1 MNYRSLLYKYKVNDS
16 SLGRFERGTTKEK
29 ILLTSLKLFAQDGY
43 EAVSISKISGE
54 LGMAKSA
61 LYKHYKNKRDI
72 FDSVINRMDELDYE
86 RAREY
91 NMPEGNMDEIIK
103 GYRKISIDKIRIY
116 TEAQFKHW
124 TEEEFPS
131 LFRRMLTLE
140 QYRNQEMAD
149 LYQKYLVSGPIE
161 YMTYLFAGIAGKKEE
176 AKQLAIEFYGPIFL
190 MYSLYDNKREED
202 DLAEMLKKHVDRF
215 SKKMDSY

>member
-1 MNYRSLLYKYKVNDS
+1 MC
-16 SLGRFERGTTKEK
+16 TTKEK

-72 FDSVINRMDELDYE
+72 FDSIINRMDELDYE

-91 NMPEGNMDEIIK
+91 NMPDGNMDEIIK
-103 GYRKISIDKIRIY
+103 EYRNISTDKIRIY

-124 TEEEFPS
+124 TEEEFSS

-140 QYRNQEMAD
+140 QYRNQEMSD
-149 LYQKYLVSGPIE
+149 LYQKYLVSGPID
-161 YMTYLFAGIAGKKEE
+161 YMTYLLAGITGKKEE

-190 MYSLYDNKREED
+190 MYSLYDNKREGD
-202 DLAEMLKKHVDRF
+202 DLTEMLKNHVKRF
-215 SKKMDSY
+215 SKKINN

>member
-1 MNYRSLLYKYKVNDS
+1 MC
-16 SLGRFERGTTKEK
+16 TTKEK

-72 FDSVINRMDELDYE
+72 FDSIINRMDELDYE

-91 NMPEGNMDEIIK
+91 NMPEGNMDEIIT
-103 GYRKISIDKIRIY
+103 GYREISIDKIRIY

-124 TEEEFPS
+124 TEEEFSS

-149 LYQKYLVSGPIE
+149 LYQKYLVSGPID
-161 YMTYLFAGIAGKKEE
+161 YMTHLFAGIIEKKEE

>member
-1 MNYRSLLYKYKVNDS
+1 MC
-16 SLGRFERGTTKEK
+16 TTKEK

-72 FDSVINRMDELDYE
+72 FDSIINRMDELDYE

-124 TEEEFPS
+124 TEEEFSS

-140 QYRNQEMAD
+140 QYRNQELAD
-149 LYQKYLVSGPIE
+149 LYQKYLVSGPID
-161 YMTYLFAGIAGKKEE
+161 YMTYLFAGITGKKEE

>member
-1 MNYRSLLYKYKVNDS
+1 MC
-16 SLGRFERGTTKEK
+16 TTKEK

-72 FDSVINRMDELDYE
+72 FDSIINRMDELDYE

-103 GYRKISIDKIRIY
+103 GYREISIDKIRIY

-124 TEEEFPS
+124 TEEEFSS

-149 LYQKYLVSGPIE
+149 LYQKYLVSGPID
-161 YMTYLFAGIAGKKEE
+161 YMTHLFAGIIEKKEE

-190 MYSLYDNKREED
+190 MYSLYDNKSEGD
-202 DLAEMLKKHVDRF
+202 DLAKMLRKHVDRF

>member
-1 MNYRSLLYKYKVNDS
+1 
-16 SLGRFERGTTKEK
+16 
-29 ILLTSLKLFAQDGY
+29 
-43 EAVSISKISGE
+43 
-54 LGMAKSA
+54 MAKSA

-72 FDSVINRMDELDYE
+72 FDSIINRMDELDYE

-116 TEAQFKHW
+116 TEVQFKHW

-149 LYQKYLVSGPIE
+149 LYQKYLVSGPID
-161 YMTYLFAGIAGKKEE
+161 YMTYLFAGITGKKEE

>member
-1 MNYRSLLYKYKVNDS
+1 MC
-16 SLGRFERGTTKEK
+16 TTKEK

-72 FDSVINRMDELDYE
+72 FDSIINRMDELDYE

-103 GYRKISIDKIRIY
+103 GYREISIDKIRIY

-161 YMTYLFAGIAGKKEE
+161 YMTYLFAGITGKKEE

>member
-1 MNYRSLLYKYKVNDS
+1 MC
-16 SLGRFERGTTKEK
+16 TTKEK

-72 FDSVINRMDELDYE
+72 FDSIINRMDELDYE

-91 NMPEGNMDEIIK
+91 NMPDGNMDEIIK
-103 GYRKISIDKIRIY
+103 EYRNISTDKIRIY

-124 TEEEFPS
+124 TEEEFSS

-140 QYRNQEMAD
+140 QYRNQEMSD
-149 LYQKYLVSGPIE
+149 LYQKYLVSGPID
-161 YMTYLFAGIAGKKEE
+161 YMTYLFAGITGKKEE

-190 MYSLYDNKREED
+190 MYSLYDNKREGD
-202 DLAEMLKKHVDRF
+202 DLTEMLKNHVERF
-215 SKKMDSY
+215 SIKIYIKKNNNKL

>member
-1 MNYRSLLYKYKVNDS
+1 MC
-16 SLGRFERGTTKEK
+16 TTKEK

-72 FDSVINRMDELDYE
+72 FDSIINRMDELDYE

-149 LYQKYLVSGPIE
+149 LYQKYLVSGPID
-161 YMTYLFAGIAGKKEE
+161 YMTYLFAGITGKKEE

-190 MYSLYDNKREED
+190 MYSLYDNKREGD

>member
-1 MNYRSLLYKYKVNDS
+1 MC
-16 SLGRFERGTTKEK
+16 TTKEK

-72 FDSVINRMDELDYE
+72 FDSIINRMDELDYE

-103 GYRKISIDKIRIY
+103 GYREISIDKIRIY

-124 TEEEFPS
+124 TEEEFSS

-149 LYQKYLVSGPIE
+149 LYQKYLVSGPID
-161 YMTYLFAGIAGKKEE
+161 YMTYLFAGITGKKEE

-190 MYSLYDNKREED
+190 MYSLYDNKREGD
-202 DLAEMLKKHVDRF
+202 DLTEMLKNHVERF
-215 SKKMDSY
+215 SKKINN

>member
-1 MNYRSLLYKYKVNDS
+1 MC
-16 SLGRFERGTTKEK
+16 TTKEK

-43 EAVSISKISGE
+43 EAVSISRISGE

-72 FDSVINRMDELDYE
+72 FDSIINRMDELDYE

-91 NMPEGNMDEIIK
+91 NMPDGNMDEIIK
-103 GYRKISIDKIRIY
+103 EYRNISTDKIRIY

-124 TEEEFPS
+124 TEEEFSS

-140 QYRNQEMAD
+140 QYRNQEMSD
-149 LYQKYLVSGPIE
+149 LYQKYLVSGPID
-161 YMTYLFAGIAGKKEE
+161 YMTYLFAGITGKKEE

-190 MYSLYDNKREED
+190 MYSLYDNKREGD
-202 DLAEMLKKHVDRF
+202 DLTEMLKNHVERF
-215 SKKMDSY
+215 SKKINN

>member
-1 MNYRSLLYKYKVNDS
+1 MC
-16 SLGRFERGTTKEK
+16 TTKEK

-72 FDSVINRMDELDYE
+72 FDSIINRMDELDYE
-86 RAREY
+86 RVREY
-91 NMPEGNMDEIIK
+91 NMPDGNMDEIIK
-103 GYRKISIDKIRIY
+103 GYREISIDKIRIY
-116 TEAQFKHW
+116 TEVQFKHW

-149 LYQKYLVSGPIE
+149 LYQKYLVSGPID
-161 YMTYLFAGIAGKKEE
+161 YMTYLFAGITGKKEE

>member
-1 MNYRSLLYKYKVNDS
+1 MC
-16 SLGRFERGTTKEK
+16 TTKEK

-72 FDSVINRMDELDYE
+72 FDSIINRMDELDYE

-116 TEAQFKHW
+116 TEVQFKHW
-124 TEEEFPS
+124 TEEEFSS

-149 LYQKYLVSGPIE
+149 LYQKYLVSGPID
-161 YMTYLFAGIAGKKEE
+161 YMTYLFAGITGKKEE

-202 DLAEMLKKHVDRF
+202 DLAEMLRKHVDRF

>member
-1 MNYRSLLYKYKVNDS
+1 MC
-16 SLGRFERGTTKEK
+16 TTKEK

-43 EAVSISKISGE
+43 EAVSTSKISGE

-72 FDSVINRMDELDYE
+72 FDSIINRMDELDYE

-91 NMPEGNMDEIIK
+91 NMPDGNMDEIIK
-103 GYRKISIDKIRIY
+103 EYRNISTDKIRIY

-124 TEEEFPS
+124 TEEEFSS

-140 QYRNQEMAD
+140 QYRNQEMSD
-149 LYQKYLVSGPIE
+149 LYQKYLVSGPLD
-161 YMTYLFAGIAGKKEE
+161 YMTYLFAGITGKKEE
-176 AKQLAIEFYGPIFL
+176 AKQLSIEFYGPIFL
-190 MYSLYDNKREED
+190 MYSLYDNKREGD
-202 DLAEMLKKHVDRF
+202 DLTEMLKNHVERF
-215 SKKMDSY
+215 SKKINN

>member
-1 MNYRSLLYKYKVNDS
+1 MC
-16 SLGRFERGTTKEK
+16 TTKEK

-72 FDSVINRMDELDYE
+72 FDSIINRMDELDYE

-91 NMPEGNMDEIIK
+91 NMPDGNMDEIIK
-103 GYRKISIDKIRIY
+103 EYRNISTDKIRIY

-124 TEEEFPS
+124 TEEEFSS

-140 QYRNQEMAD
+140 QYRNQEMSD
-149 LYQKYLVSGPIE
+149 LYQKYLVSGPID
-161 YMTYLFAGIAGKKEE
+161 YMTYLFAGITGKKEE

>member
-1 MNYRSLLYKYKVNDS
+1 MC
-16 SLGRFERGTTKEK
+16 TTKEK
-29 ILLTSLKLFAQDGY
+29 ILLTALKLFAQDGY

-72 FDSVINRMDELDYE
+72 FDSIINRMDELDYE
-86 RAREY
+86 RVREY
-91 NMPEGNMDEIIK
+91 NMPDGNMDEIIK
-103 GYRKISIDKIRIY
+103 GYREISIDKIRIY

-124 TEEEFPS
+124 TEEEFSS

-149 LYQKYLVSGPIE
+149 LYQKYLVSGPID
-161 YMTYLFAGIAGKKEE
+161 YMTHLFAGIIEKKEE
-176 AKQLAIEFYGPIFL
+176 ANQLAIEFYGPIFL

>member
-1 MNYRSLLYKYKVNDS
+1 MC
-16 SLGRFERGTTKEK
+16 TTKEK
-29 ILLTSLKLFAQDGY
+29 ILLTALKLFAQDGY

-72 FDSVINRMDELDYE
+72 FDSIINRMNELDYE

-116 TEAQFKHW
+116 TEVQFKHW

-161 YMTYLFAGIAGKKEE
+161 YMTYLFAGITGKKEE
-176 AKQLAIEFYGPIFL
+176 AKQLATEFYGPIFL

>member
-1 MNYRSLLYKYKVNDS
+1 MC
-16 SLGRFERGTTKEK
+16 TTKEK
-29 ILLTSLKLFAQDGY
+29 ILLTAIKLFAQDGY

-72 FDSVINRMDELDYE
+72 FDSIINRMDELDYE

-91 NMPEGNMDEIIK
+91 NMPDGNMDEIIK
-103 GYRKISIDKIRIY
+103 EYRNISTDKIRIY

-124 TEEEFPS
+124 TEEEFSS

-140 QYRNQEMAD
+140 QYRNQEMSD
-149 LYQKYLVSGPIE
+149 LYQKYLVSGPID
-161 YMTYLFAGIAGKKEE
+161 YMTYLFAGITGKKEE

-190 MYSLYDNKREED
+190 MYSLYDNKREGD
-202 DLAEMLKKHVDRF
+202 DLTEMLKNHVERF
-215 SKKMDSY
+215 SKKINN

>member
-1 MNYRSLLYKYKVNDS
+1 MC
-16 SLGRFERGTTKEK
+16 TTKEK

-72 FDSVINRMDELDYE
+72 FDSIINRMDELDYE

-116 TEAQFKHW
+116 TEVQFKHW

-140 QYRNQEMAD
+140 QYRNQEMSD
-149 LYQKYLVSGPIE
+149 LYQKYLVSGPID
-161 YMTYLFAGIAGKKEE
+161 YMTYLFAGITGKKEE

>member
-1 MNYRSLLYKYKVNDS
+1 MC
-16 SLGRFERGTTKEK
+16 TTKEK

-72 FDSVINRMDELDYE
+72 FDSIINRMDELDYE

-103 GYRKISIDKIRIY
+103 GYREISIDKIRIY

-140 QYRNQEMAD
+140 QYRNKEMAD
-149 LYQKYLVSGPIE
+149 LYQKYLVSGPID
-161 YMTYLFAGIAGKKEE
+161 YMTYLFAGITGKKEE

>member
-1 MNYRSLLYKYKVNDS
+1 MC
-16 SLGRFERGTTKEK
+16 TTKEK
-29 ILLTSLKLFAQDGY
+29 ILLTALKLFAQDGY

-72 FDSVINRMDELDYE
+72 FDSIINRMDELDYE

-116 TEAQFKHW
+116 TEVQFKHW

-140 QYRNQEMAD
+140 QYRNQEMSD
-149 LYQKYLVSGPIE
+149 LYQKYLVSGPID
-161 YMTYLFAGIAGKKEE
+161 YMTYLFAGITGKKEE

-190 MYSLYDNKREED
+190 MYSLYDNKREGD
-202 DLAEMLKKHVDRF
+202 DLTEMLKNHVERF
-215 SKKMDSY
+215 SKKINN

>member
-1 MNYRSLLYKYKVNDS
+1 MC
-16 SLGRFERGTTKEK
+16 TTKEK
-29 ILLTSLKLFAQDGY
+29 ILLTALKLFAQDGY

-72 FDSVINRMDELDYE
+72 FDSIINRMDELDYE

-103 GYRKISIDKIRIY
+103 GYREISIDKIRIY

-124 TEEEFPS
+124 TEEEFSS

-149 LYQKYLVSGPIE
+149 LYQKYLVSGPID
-161 YMTYLFAGIAGKKEE
+161 YMTHLFAGIIEKKEE

-190 MYSLYDNKREED
+190 MYSLYDNKREGD
-202 DLAEMLKKHVDRF
+202 DLTEMLKNHVERF
-215 SKKMDSY
+215 SKKINN

>member
-1 MNYRSLLYKYKVNDS
+1 MC
-16 SLGRFERGTTKEK
+16 TTKEK

-72 FDSVINRMDELDYE
+72 FDSIINRMDELDYE

-91 NMPEGNMDEIIK
+91 NMPDGNMDEIIK
-103 GYRKISIDKIRIY
+103 GYREISIDKIRIY

-124 TEEEFPS
+124 TEEEFSS

-149 LYQKYLVSGPIE
+149 LYQKYLVSGPID
-161 YMTYLFAGIAGKKEE
+161 YMTYLFAGITGKKEE

-190 MYSLYDNKREED
+190 MYSLYVNKTITNRD
-202 DLAEMLKKHVDRF
+202 F
-215 SKKMDSY
+215 G

>member
-1 MNYRSLLYKYKVNDS
+1 MC
-16 SLGRFERGTTKEK
+16 TTKEK
-29 ILLTSLKLFAQDGY
+29 ILLTALKLFAQDGY

-72 FDSVINRMDELDYE
+72 FDSIINRMDELDYE

-91 NMPEGNMDEIIK
+91 NMPDGNMDEIIK
-103 GYRKISIDKIRIY
+103 GYREISIDKIRIY

-124 TEEEFPS
+124 TEEEFSS

-161 YMTYLFAGIAGKKEE
+161 YMTYLFAGITGKKEE

>member
-1 MNYRSLLYKYKVNDS
+1 MC
-16 SLGRFERGTTKEK
+16 TTKEK

-72 FDSVINRMDELDYE
+72 FDSIINRMYELDYE

-91 NMPEGNMDEIIK
+91 NMPDGNMDEIIK
-103 GYRKISIDKIRIY
+103 GYREISIDKIRIY

-149 LYQKYLVSGPIE
+149 LYQKYLVSGPID
-161 YMTYLFAGIAGKKEE
+161 YMTYLFAGITGKKEE

>member
-1 MNYRSLLYKYKVNDS
+1 MC
-16 SLGRFERGTTKEK
+16 TTKEK

-72 FDSVINRMDELDYE
+72 FDSIINRMDELDYE

-91 NMPEGNMDEIIK
+91 NMPDGNMDEIIK

-149 LYQKYLVSGPIE
+149 LYQKYLVSGPID
-161 YMTYLFAGIAGKKEE
+161 YMTYLFAGITGKKEE

>member
-1 MNYRSLLYKYKVNDS
+1 MC
-16 SLGRFERGTTKEK
+16 TTKEK
-29 ILLTSLKLFAQDGY
+29 ILLTALKLFAQDGY

-72 FDSVINRMDELDYE
+72 FDSIINRMDELDYE

-91 NMPEGNMDEIIK
+91 NMPDGNMDEIIK
-103 GYRKISIDKIRIY
+103 EYRNISTYKIRIY

-124 TEEEFPS
+124 TEEEFSS

-140 QYRNQEMAD
+140 QYRNQEMSD
-149 LYQKYLVSGPIE
+149 LYQKYLVSGPID
-161 YMTYLFAGIAGKKEE
+161 YMTYLFAGITGKKEE

-190 MYSLYDNKREED
+190 MYSLYDNKREDD
-202 DLAEMLKKHVDRF
+202 DLTEMLKNHVERF
-215 SKKMDSY
+215 SKKINN

>member
-1 MNYRSLLYKYKVNDS
+1 MC
-16 SLGRFERGTTKEK
+16 TTKEK

-43 EAVSISKISGE
+43 EAVSTSKISGE
-54 LGMAKSA
+54 LGMAKST

-72 FDSVINRMDELDYE
+72 FDSIINRMDELDYE

-91 NMPEGNMDEIIK
+91 NMPDGNMDEIIK
-103 GYRKISIDKIRIY
+103 EYRNISTDKIRIY

-124 TEEEFPS
+124 TEEEFSS

-140 QYRNQEMAD
+140 QYRNQEMSD
-149 LYQKYLVSGPIE
+149 LYQKYLVSGPID
-161 YMTYLFAGIAGKKEE
+161 YMTYLFAGITGKKEE

-190 MYSLYDNKREED
+190 MYSLYDNKREGD
-202 DLAEMLKKHVDRF
+202 DLTEMLKNHVERF
-215 SKKMDSY
+215 SKKINN

>member
-1 MNYRSLLYKYKVNDS
+1 MC
-16 SLGRFERGTTKEK
+16 TTKEK

-72 FDSVINRMDELDYE
+72 FDSIINRMDELDYE

-149 LYQKYLVSGPIE
+149 LYQKYLVSGPID
-161 YMTYLFAGIAGKKEE
+161 YMTYLFAGITGKKEE

-202 DLAEMLKKHVDRF
+202 DLAEMLRKHVDRF

>member
-1 MNYRSLLYKYKVNDS
+1 MC
-16 SLGRFERGTTKEK
+16 TTKEK

-72 FDSVINRMDELDYE
+72 FDSIINRMDELDYE

-91 NMPEGNMDEIIK
+91 NMPDGNMDEVIK
-103 GYRKISIDKIRIY
+103 GYREISIDKIRIY

-124 TEEEFPS
+124 TEEEFSS

-149 LYQKYLVSGPIE
+149 LYQKYLVSGPID
-161 YMTYLFAGIAGKKEE
+161 YMTYLFAGITGKKEE

>member
-1 MNYRSLLYKYKVNDS
+1 MC
-16 SLGRFERGTTKEK
+16 TTKEK

-72 FDSVINRMDELDYE
+72 FDSIINRMDELDYE

-103 GYRKISIDKIRIY
+103 GYREISIDKIRIY

-124 TEEEFPS
+124 TEEEFSS

-149 LYQKYLVSGPIE
+149 LYQKYLVSGPID
-161 YMTYLFAGIAGKKEE
+161 YMTYLFAGITGKKEE
-176 AKQLAIEFYGPIFL
+176 AKQLAIEFYGSIFL

>member
-1 MNYRSLLYKYKVNDS
+1 MC
-16 SLGRFERGTTKEK
+16 TTKEK

-72 FDSVINRMDELDYE
+72 FDSIINRMDELDYE

-91 NMPEGNMDEIIK
+91 NMPDGNMDEIIK
-103 GYRKISIDKIRIY
+103 EYRNISTDKIRIY
-116 TEAQFKHW
+116 TEVQFKHW
-124 TEEEFPS
+124 TEEEFSS

-149 LYQKYLVSGPIE
+149 LYQKYLVSGPID
-161 YMTYLFAGIAGKKEE
+161 YMTYLFAGITGKKEE

-190 MYSLYDNKREED
+190 MYSLYDNKREGD
-202 DLAEMLKKHVDRF
+202 DLTEMLKKHVERF
-215 SKKMDSY
+215 SKKINN

>member
-1 MNYRSLLYKYKVNDS
+1 MC
-16 SLGRFERGTTKEK
+16 TTKEK

-72 FDSVINRMDELDYE
+72 FDSIINRMDELDYE

-91 NMPEGNMDEIIK
+91 NMPDGNMDEIIK
-103 GYRKISIDKIRIY
+103 GYREISIDKIRIY

-124 TEEEFPS
+124 TEEEFSS

-149 LYQKYLVSGPIE
+149 LYQKYLVSGPID
-161 YMTYLFAGIAGKKEE
+161 YMTHLFAGIIEKKEE

-190 MYSLYDNKREED
+190 MYSLYDNKREGD
-202 DLAEMLKKHVDRF
+202 DLAEMLKNHVERF
-215 SKKMDSY
+215 SKKINN

>member
-1 MNYRSLLYKYKVNDS
+1 MC
-16 SLGRFERGTTKEK
+16 TTKEK

-72 FDSVINRMDELDYE
+72 FDSIINRMDELDYE

-116 TEAQFKHW
+116 TEVQFKHW

-161 YMTYLFAGIAGKKEE
+161 YMTYLFAGITGKKEE

>member
-1 MNYRSLLYKYKVNDS
+1 MC
-16 SLGRFERGTTKEK
+16 TTKEK

-72 FDSVINRMDELDYE
+72 FDSIINRMDELDYE

-91 NMPEGNMDEIIK
+91 NMPDGNMDEIIK
-103 GYRKISIDKIRIY
+103 GYREISIDKIRIY
-116 TEAQFKHW
+116 TEVQFKHW

-140 QYRNQEMAD
+140 QYRNQEMSD
-149 LYQKYLVSGPIE
+149 LYQKYLVSGPID
-161 YMTYLFAGIAGKKEE
+161 YMTYLFAGITGKKEE

>member
-1 MNYRSLLYKYKVNDS
+1 MC
-16 SLGRFERGTTKEK
+16 TTKEK

-72 FDSVINRMDELDYE
+72 FDSIINRMDELDYE

-91 NMPEGNMDEIIK
+91 NMPDGNMDEIIK
-103 GYRKISIDKIRIY
+103 EYRNISTDKIRIY

-124 TEEEFPS
+124 TEEEFSS

-140 QYRNQEMAD
+140 QYRNQEMSD
-149 LYQKYLVSGPIE
+149 LYQKYLVSGPID
-161 YMTYLFAGIAGKKEE
+161 YMTYLFAGITGKKEE

-190 MYSLYDNKREED
+190 MYSLYDNKREGD
-202 DLAEMLKKHVDRF
+202 DLTEMLKNHDERF
-215 SKKMDSY
+215 SKKINN

>member
-1 MNYRSLLYKYKVNDS
+1 MC
-16 SLGRFERGTTKEK
+16 TTKEK

-72 FDSVINRMDELDYE
+72 FDSIINRMDELDYE

-91 NMPEGNMDEIIK
+91 NMPDGNMDEIIK
-103 GYRKISIDKIRIY
+103 EYRNISTDKIRIY

-124 TEEEFPS
+124 TEEEFSS

-140 QYRNQEMAD
+140 QYRNQEMSD
-149 LYQKYLVSGPIE
+149 LYQKYLVSGPID
-161 YMTYLFAGIAGKKEE
+161 YMTYLFAGITGKKEE

-190 MYSLYDNKREED
+190 MYSLYDNKREGD
-202 DLAEMLKKHVDRF
+202 DLTEMLKNHVVRF
-215 SKKMDSY
+215 SKKINN

>member
-1 MNYRSLLYKYKVNDS
+1 MC
-16 SLGRFERGTTKEK
+16 TTKEK
-29 ILLTSLKLFAQDGY
+29 ILLTALKLFAQDGY

-72 FDSVINRMDELDYE
+72 FDSIINRMDELDYE

-91 NMPEGNMDEIIK
+91 NMPDGNMDEIIK
-103 GYRKISIDKIRIY
+103 GYREISIDKIRIY
-116 TEAQFKHW
+116 TEVQFKHW
-124 TEEEFPS
+124 TEEEFSS

-140 QYRNQEMAD
+140 QYRNQEMSD
-149 LYQKYLVSGPIE
+149 LYQKYLVSGPID
-161 YMTYLFAGIAGKKEE
+161 YMTYLFAGITGKKEE

-190 MYSLYDNKREED
+190 MYSLYDNKREGD
-202 DLAEMLKKHVDRF
+202 DLTEMLKNHVERF
-215 SKKMDSY
+215 SKKINN

>member
-1 MNYRSLLYKYKVNDS
+1 MC
-16 SLGRFERGTTKEK
+16 TTKEK

-72 FDSVINRMDELDYE
+72 FDSIINRMDELDYE

-91 NMPEGNMDEIIK
+91 NMPDGNMDEIIK
-103 GYRKISIDKIRIY
+103 GYREISIDKIRIY

-161 YMTYLFAGIAGKKEE
+161 YMTYLFAGITGKKEE